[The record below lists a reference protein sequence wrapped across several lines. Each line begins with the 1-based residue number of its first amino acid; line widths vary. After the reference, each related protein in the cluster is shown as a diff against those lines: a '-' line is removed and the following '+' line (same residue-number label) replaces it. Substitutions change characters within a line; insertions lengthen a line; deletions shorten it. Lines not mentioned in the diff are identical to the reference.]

1 MTPRTNN
8 ALKLLLLIAIFFFI
22 NIPQIFSRKESA
34 DSLIHAVKYENNPIK
49 KIALYYLLGSTYK
62 QINADSSSDY
72 FSLGLQ
78 YAATIKQD
86 SLIGLGYFHLA
97 SNEAK
102 RNNYRV
108 ALNYADSSIKYLKN
122 TASNLQ
128 IAVLNNLKG
137 NIYLKQLSAETKL
150 NRSAIKN
157 QQRTSNILLGVVIV
171 IILFSTLLFNRYQL
185 KKKIEQQQALLSERK
200 RISHE
205 LHDDLGSQL
214 CAVKIFLNDIKKN
227 EIIKNNELLENSLG
241 LIDASIKDLRLIM
254 DELQTST
261 LLENGYLAATTELVN
276 KVSHLKEIK
285 FSLSH
290 NGFQN
295 RLCHTK
301 ETNLFRI
308 TQELINNTLK
318 YAQAKNVTI
327 DVLNRDNNLIL
338 MYEDDG
344 NGFNLNSAKTGYGL
358 NNIQSRSHALGGT
371 VAFDSWP
378 GAGFRATIEIPLLY
392 A

>member
-1 MTPRTNN
+1 MTPHTNN
-8 ALKLLLLIAIFFFI
+8 ALKLLLLTAIFFFI
-22 NIPQIFSRKESA
+22 AMPRTFSRREIT
-34 DSLIHAVKYENNPIK
+34 DSLAYAVKYEKDPLK
-49 KIALYYLLGSTYK
+49 KISLWYLIGSNYK
-62 QINADSSSDY
+62 QTNLDSSFYY
-72 FSLGLQ
+72 FSIGLKN
-78 YAATIKQD
+78 ATTIKQD
-86 SLIGLGYFHLA
+86 SLMGLGYFHLA
-97 SNEAK
+97 SSEAK
-102 RNNYRV
+102 RNNYRS
-108 ALNYADSSIKYLKN
+108 ALNYADSSLKYLKN
-122 TASNLQ
+122 TTSDLQ
-128 IAVLNNLKG
+128 LSVLKNLKS

-150 NRSAIKN
+150 NRTAIKH
-157 QQRTSNILLGVVIV
+157 QQITSNILFGTIII
-171 IILFSTLLFNRYQL
+171 IILFSALLFNRYQL
-185 KKKIEQQQALLSERK
+185 KKKIESQQALLTERK

-214 CAVKIFLNDIKKN
+214 CAVKLFLNDIKKN
-227 EIIKNNELLENSLG
+227 ETIKNNELLENSLS
-241 LIDASIKDLRLIM
+241 LVDASIKDLRLIM
-254 DELQTST
+254 DDLQTST
-261 LLENGYLAATTELVN
+261 LLKNGYLAATTELVN
-276 KVSHLKEIK
+276 KISQLKEIK

-290 NGFQN
+290 YGLQN
-295 RLCHTK
+295 RLCQKK

-344 NGFNLNSAKTGYGL
+344 KGFNLQSAKTGYGL
-358 NNIQSRSHALGGT
+358 NNIQSRSNALGGT